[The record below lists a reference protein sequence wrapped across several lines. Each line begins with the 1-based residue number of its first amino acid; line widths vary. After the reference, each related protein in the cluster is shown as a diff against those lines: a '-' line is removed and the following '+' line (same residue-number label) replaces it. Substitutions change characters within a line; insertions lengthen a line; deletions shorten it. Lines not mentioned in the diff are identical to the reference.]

1 MTIRR
6 PSRTRVRLT
15 VTTLVALLA
24 AIAAARLARAA
35 TPAAPAAQAANTAAA
50 TAPADSALARYDGG
64 VIYPHD
70 FREGWWMLSPPQ
82 RPPGDPVTSR
92 KTFLRSVVDRKLV
105 AEAAH
110 KHPFTL
116 APEESLSFQRDYDQ
130 LVENALFTELTK
142 EVPPPSDADLER
154 YRRRKTFLAEV
165 RFVNF
170 ATVERARSW
179 RSRLM
184 IGTPFS
190 KLDEAIRREGPALA
204 TADSFRFVAAE
215 QIPDTL
221 AQIIWAM
228 RPGQVSDVI
237 PDTAGPTIILVRS
250 FLRRPGTMAGENA
263 GLRMELQTKQ
273 YARIREDFRAQLA
286 QRVGRTFDMPNMQKL
301 LEAHLKLPPRT
312 DIDSVTGKPVIRPNL
327 PMPVMAWSDTGL
339 VLARAGSTTVTV
351 MGYLRFYARLQ
362 SYSRPEVRE
371 MGSLEGAV
379 DRIALAP
386 ALLAAAKERGL
397 DNQPNIVATLANMRE
412 GFAVTHFYH
421 DMFETK
427 VVVTEDGLR
436 KLWSADPAHYN
447 DRASVTPRI
456 LAVDRESLADSL
468 ATRLAAGASFV
479 DLVKEYS
486 IDGAT
491 VEKGGL
497 TGEVFE
503 GTQENAQLEHRMLLT
518 PVGKWGGPER
528 TPQGFTL
535 WRIEAARPG
544 VKRTFEDARWMV
556 ERDYKI
562 LEADRLLTAWLDGLK
577 KSLHVEYYD
586 DRITP
591 MLGRGGPWD

>member
-1 MTIRR
+1 MTIGR
-6 PSRTRVRLT
+6 PSRTRTRFT
-15 VTTLVALLA
+15 VIPLLGLLGAL
-24 AIAAARLARAA
+24 AAARLMGAA
-35 TPAAPAAQAANTAAA
+35 TPAASAAPAASATAA
-50 TAPADSALARYDGG
+50 PGDSALARYDGG

-82 RPPGDPVTSR
+82 RPPGDPLDSR
-92 KTFLRSVVDRKLV
+92 KAFLRSVVDRKLV

-116 APEESLSFQRDYDQ
+116 APEESVSFQRDYDQ
-130 LVENALFTELTK
+130 LLENALFTELTK
-142 EVPPPSDADLER
+142 DVPPPSDAEVER
-154 YRRRKTFLAEV
+154 YRRRRTFLAEV

-170 ATVERARSW
+170 ASAERAHSW

-190 KLDEAIRREGPALA
+190 KLDQAIRREGPALA

-221 AQIIWAM
+221 AQIIWSM
-228 RPGQVSDVI
+228 RPGQVSDVL
-237 PDTAGPTIILVRS
+237 PDAAGPTIILLRT
-250 FLRRPGTMAGENA
+250 FLRRPGAMGGENA

-273 YARIREDFRAQLA
+273 YARIRENFRAQLA
-286 QRVGRTFDMPNMQKL
+286 QKVGRTFEMPNMQKL
-301 LEAHLKLPPRT
+301 LEAHLRIPPRT
-312 DIDSVTGKPVIRPNL
+312 DVDSVTGKPVIRPNL

-351 MGYLRFYARLQ
+351 MDYLRFYARMQ
-362 SYSRPEVRE
+362 SYARPEIRE
-371 MGSLEGAV
+371 MESLEGAV

-397 DNQPNIVATLANMRE
+397 DNRPSLVATLANMRE
-412 GFAVTHFYH
+412 GFAVSHFYH

-468 ATRLAAGASFV
+468 AKRLAAGASFV

-486 IDGAT
+486 IDGVTA
-491 VEKGGL
+491 EKGGL
-497 TGEVFE
+497 TGEVYE
-503 GTQENAQLEHRMLLT
+503 GTQENAELEHRMINT

-535 WRIEAARPG
+535 WRIESARPG
-544 VKRTFEDARWMV
+544 VKRSFEDARWMV

-591 MLGRGGPWD
+591 TLGRGGPWD